1 MGYYTMANMSEETEW
16 WSNCCTAPPLFDL
29 HDTGEYYKS
38 GICMSCREHATFDT
52 IEEEVNNASD

>member
-1 MGYYTMANMSEETEW
+1 MANMSEETEW